1 MSQEEIDVELGVVD
15 APLRQGSASA
25 ASHRWR
31 HMLSL
36 DDFETAARS
45 YLPRMIYGFISGA
58 VETGTAQRLAASAYA
73 DYAFVPRALR
83 DVAVRDQG
91 IDLFGHRYDV
101 PFGIAPMGGSA
112 IAAYCGDLALAEAGA
127 RLNQPMIMSASSLIP
142 LEEVQSRHPH
152 VWFQA
157 YLAGDRGRIGR
168 MVERVARAG
177 CKTLVVTIDAPVPGN
192 RENNVRNGYS
202 MPIRITPR
210 VALDCAMHPRW
221 LVGTLIRTFLNR
233 GIPHFENMDAERGP
247 PMFSRSL
254 GRNFSDRDRFSWD
267 HVRAI
272 REQWQGNLVLKGV
285 LSLDDAVL
293 AREAGVDG
301 IILSSHGGR
310 QLDYAVPPLHVLPRI
325 RAALPAMSI
334 IIDGGIR
341 RGSDVLKAMALGAD
355 AVLVGRPYLY
365 AAALGQAEAAAHA
378 SEILKSEI
386 DRNMALLGLNR
397 LADLTADYLAPSRRS
412 GHPLEGEGHQ

>member
-1 MSQEEIDVELGVVD
+1 MESAAVETDRTD
-15 APLRQGSASA
+15 AHALPRRAQASA
-25 ASHRWR
+25 ASRRWR

-36 DDFETAARS
+36 DDFEAAAKS
-45 YLPRMIYGFISGA
+45 FLPRMIYGFISGA
-58 VETGTAQRLAASAYA
+58 VETGSANRLAADAYA
-73 DYAFVPRALR
+73 DYAFVPRTLR

-91 IDLFGHRYDV
+91 IVLFGQRYDV

-142 LEEVQSRHPH
+142 LEEVQSLYPD

-157 YLAGDRGRIGR
+157 YLAGDRSRIDR

-177 CKTLVVTIDAPVPGN
+177 CKTLVVTVDAPVPGN

-210 VALDCAMHPRW
+210 VALDCALHPRW
-221 LVGTLIRTFLNR
+221 LIGTLTRTFLNR
-233 GIPHFENMDAERGP
+233 GVPHFENMDAERGP

-267 HVRAI
+267 HIRAI
-272 REQWQGNLVLKGV
+272 RQKWRGNLVLKGV
-285 LSLDDAVL
+285 LSLEDAVL
-293 AREAGVDG
+293 AREMGLDG
-301 IILSSHGGR
+301 IILSNHGGR
-310 QLDYAVPPLHVLPRI
+310 QLDYAVPPLHMLPRI
-325 RAALPAMSI
+325 RAALPAMPI

-365 AAALGQAEAAAHA
+365 AAALGQAEAVAHA
-378 SEILKSEI
+378 SDILRSEI

-397 LADLTADYLAPSRRS
+397 LADISAEYLAPLRRG
-412 GHPLEGEGHQ
+412 GHPHEGEASR